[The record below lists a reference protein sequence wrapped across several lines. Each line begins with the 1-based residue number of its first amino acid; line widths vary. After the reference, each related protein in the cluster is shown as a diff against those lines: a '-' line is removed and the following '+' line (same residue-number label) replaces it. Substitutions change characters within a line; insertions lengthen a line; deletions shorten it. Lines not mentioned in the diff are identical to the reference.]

1 MSGAA
6 LTTMLL
12 VGGFVWG
19 GFVVLAVRAVRREAD
34 KLGSGDDSAAGG

>member
-1 MSGAA
+1 MSAAA

-34 KLGSGDDSAAGG
+34 KMGSDGDSAGGG